1 MAKTELP
8 AWSKGVIGVLIAGG
22 SAFALFKIYQYFGK
36 LKEQA
41 GQKAEIDTT
50 TQALKD
56 LKTAGKG
63 GSLTKVQVDQLANKL
78 QTAFA
83 GYGTDFKAIESVFLQ
98 IKNEFDI
105 LSIRQAYGIRKISSG
120 RLNLASDFEGTLD
133 QTLIEEL
140 SQKDIQALN
149 MILARKGIKNRI

>member
-1 MAKTELP
+1 MAETGLP
-8 AWSKGVIGVLIAGG
+8 SWSKGVIGIVIAGAG
-22 SAFALFKIYQYFGK
+22 GFALFKLYQYFGK

-41 GQKAEIDTT
+41 GQKAELDTT
-50 TQALKD
+50 TKALKD
-56 LKTAGKG
+56 LTTAGKG
-63 GSLTKVQVDQLANKL
+63 GSLTKVQIDQLANKL

-83 GYGTDFKAIESVFLQ
+83 GYGTDFKAIQGVFLQ

-120 RLNLASDFEGTLD
+120 RFNLASDFEGTLD

-149 MILARKGIKNRI
+149 MILAKKGIKNRI

>member
-41 GQKAEIDTT
+41 GQQAEIDTT
-50 TQALKD
+50 AKALAD
-56 LKTAGKG
+56 LTKAGKG
-63 GSLTKVQVDQLANKL
+63 GSLTPVQYTQLANKL

-83 GYGTDFKAIESVFLQ
+83 GYGTDYNAILQVMVQ
-98 IKNEFDI
+98 IKNDYDI
-105 LSIRQAYGIRKISSG
+105 LSLRKSYGIRKISSG
-120 RLNLASDFEGTLD
+120 RFNIASDFEGTLD
-133 QTLIEEL
+133 QTMTEEL
-140 SQKDIQALN
+140 SSSDISKLN
-149 MILARKGIKNRI
+149 MQLAKQGIKNRF